1 MGDLLSFLYTV
12 IDTLSLVFFLDAFA
26 TRRWD
31 NWKFKLGVGCFV
43 ALLFWVLQVPF
54 VFFGRD
60 QAMKIG
66 MILLSYTISAR
77 VLYKEISDKMLLLLV
92 CREYLGTYYLSFG
105 LGMMGAFIC
114 GMDGES
120 FRTSFPR
127 AMVYGGIN
135 YSTELFLAYT
145 FRRVMRKRS
154 FSGRPNR
161 LTGVRSWLYFLFPS
175 TSFVMLVLLLY
186 MTTGKNTSEMV
197 IAAACGLIFA
207 ANVAVLYLLERME
220 KTVENQERVLAL
232 EQQLQF
238 QAKNMEAAS
247 QLYTAQRHKVHDFR
261 AHLNTLQGLL
271 ENQEYDAAEQYLNSV
286 TQEQT
291 DRLFLVN
298 SHHAILDALFNTKA
312 TEAIQKGIEIDFE
325 LNDLSA
331 LPFDVSDMAVLFSN
345 LLDNA
350 IEACEKI
357 EGDRVIR
364 VSAVLKQ
371 SFLFSVRNTTL
382 PVEIKNDTI
391 QTTKPNASLH
401 GFGISNIKL
410 ILNKY
415 HADFV
420 MDYEDGWFQFTGEIE
435 AQAEEV
441 VLRENVYAQ

>member
-1 MGDLLSFLYTV
+1 MGDLLSCVYTV
-12 IDTLSLVFFLDAFA
+12 VDTLSLIFFLDAFA
-26 TRRWD
+26 QRRWD
-31 NWKFKLGVGCFV
+31 NWKFTLGIGCLV
-43 ALLFWVLQVPF
+43 ALNFWILQVPL

-60 QAMKIG
+60 QAVKIG
-66 MILLSYTISAR
+66 MILLSYTLSAR
-77 VLYKEISDKMLLLLV
+77 VLYREISSGMLMLLV
-92 CREYLGTYYLSFG
+92 CIEYLITYYLSFG
-105 LGMMGAFIC
+105 LGMAGAFIC
-114 GMDGES
+114 GMDGAA
-120 FRTSFPR
+120 FQASFPL
-127 AMVYGGIN
+127 MISYGVIN

-145 FRRVMRKRS
+145 FRKIMRRKR
-154 FSGRPNR
+154 RLRKPNK
-161 LTGVRSWLYFLFPS
+161 LTGVRSGLYFLFPG

-186 MTTGKNTSEMV
+186 MTTGKSASEMV
-197 IAAACGLIFA
+197 IAAACGLIVA

-220 KTVENQERVLAL
+220 KTVEDQEGVLAL

-247 QLYTAQRHKVHDFR
+247 QLYTTQRHKVHDFR

-271 ENQEYDAAEQYLNSV
+271 QNQEYDAAEQYLNSV
-286 TQEQT
+286 AKEQT

-312 TEAIQKGIEIDFE
+312 TEAIQKGIDIDFE

-331 LPFDVSDMAVLFSN
+331 LPFDVSDMVVLFSN

-357 EGDRVIR
+357 DGDRVIR
-364 VSAVLKQ
+364 VSTVLKQ

-401 GFGISNIKL
+401 GFGLSNIKL

-435 AQAEEV
+435 TRPI
-441 VLRENVYAQ
+441 LRH

>member
-1 MGDLLSFLYTV
+1 MDDLLSFLYTV

-92 CREYLGTYYLSFG
+92 CIEYLVTYYLSFG

-120 FRTSFPR
+120 FRTSFPC

-186 MTTGKNTSEMV
+186 MTTGKNASEMV

-220 KTVENQERVLAL
+220 KTV
-232 EQQLQF
+232 
-238 QAKNMEAAS
+238 
-247 QLYTAQRHKVHDFR
+247 
-261 AHLNTLQGLL
+261 

-331 LPFDVSDMAVLFSN
+331 LPFDVSDMVVLFSN

-357 EGDRVIR
+357 NSNRVIR

-371 SFLFSVRNTTL
+371 SFLFSIRNTTL

-391 QTTKPNASLH
+391 KTTKPNAHLH
-401 GFGISNIKL
+401 GFGLSNIKL

-435 AQAEEV
+435 A
-441 VLRENVYAQ
+441 

>member
-1 MGDLLSFLYTV
+1 
-12 IDTLSLVFFLDAFA
+12 
-26 TRRWD
+26 
-31 NWKFKLGVGCFV
+31 
-43 ALLFWVLQVPF
+43 
-54 VFFGRD
+54 
-60 QAMKIG
+60 
-66 MILLSYTISAR
+66 
-77 VLYKEISDKMLLLLV
+77 MLLLLV
-92 CREYLGTYYLSFG
+92 CIEYLVTYYLSFG

-114 GMDGES
+114 GVDGES
-120 FRTSFPR
+120 FQTSFPR

-175 TSFVMLVLLLY
+175 TSVVMLVLLLY
-186 MTTGKNTSEMV
+186 MTTGKNASEMV

-207 ANVAVLYLLERME
+207 TNVAVLYLLERME

-238 QAKNMEAAS
+238 QAKNMESAS

-325 LNDLSA
+325 LNDLST
-331 LPFDVSDMAVLFSN
+331 LPFDVSDMVVLFSN

-357 EGDRVIR
+357 NSNRVIR

-371 SFLFSVRNTTL
+371 SFLFSIRNTTL

-391 QTTKPNASLH
+391 KTTKPNAHLH
-401 GFGISNIKL
+401 GFGLSNIKL

-435 AQAEEV
+435 T
-441 VLRENVYAQ
+441 

>member
-1 MGDLLSFLYTV
+1 MDDLLSFLYTG

-92 CREYLGTYYLSFG
+92 CIEYLVTYYLSFG

-114 GMDGES
+114 GVDGES
-120 FRTSFPR
+120 FQTSFPR

-175 TSFVMLVLLLY
+175 TSVVMLVLLLY
-186 MTTGKNTSEMV
+186 MTTGKNASEMV
-197 IAAACGLIFA
+197 IAAAYSLIFA
-207 ANVAVLYLLERME
+207 TNVAVLYLLERME

-238 QAKNMEAAS
+238 QAKNMESAS

-325 LNDLSA
+325 LNDLST
-331 LPFDVSDMAVLFSN
+331 LPFDVSDMVVLFSN

-357 EGDRVIR
+357 NSNRVIR

-371 SFLFSVRNTTL
+371 SFLFSIRNTTL

-391 QTTKPNASLH
+391 KTTKPNAHLH
-401 GFGISNIKL
+401 GFGLSNIKL

-435 AQAEEV
+435 T
-441 VLRENVYAQ
+441 

>member
-1 MGDLLSFLYTV
+1 MDDLLSFLYTV

-92 CREYLGTYYLSFG
+92 CIEYLVTYYLSFG

-114 GMDGES
+114 GVDGES
-120 FRTSFPR
+120 FQTSFPR

-175 TSFVMLVLLLY
+175 TSVVMLVLLLY
-186 MTTGKNTSEMV
+186 MTTGKNASEMV
-197 IAAACGLIFA
+197 IAAVCGLIFA
-207 ANVAVLYLLERME
+207 TNVAVLYLLERME
-220 KTVENQERVLAL
+220 KTV
-232 EQQLQF
+232 
-238 QAKNMEAAS
+238 
-247 QLYTAQRHKVHDFR
+247 
-261 AHLNTLQGLL
+261 

-325 LNDLSA
+325 LNDLST
-331 LPFDVSDMAVLFSN
+331 LPFDVSDMVVLFSN

-357 EGDRVIR
+357 NSNRVIR

-371 SFLFSVRNTTL
+371 SFLFSIRNTTL

-391 QTTKPNASLH
+391 KTTKPNAHLH
-401 GFGISNIKL
+401 GFGLSNIKL

-435 AQAEEV
+435 T
-441 VLRENVYAQ
+441 

>member
-1 MGDLLSFLYTV
+1 MG
-12 IDTLSLVFFLDAFA
+12 I
-26 TRRWD
+26 
-31 NWKFKLGVGCFV
+31 GCLV
-43 ALLFWVLQVPF
+43 ALNFWILQVPL

-60 QAMKIG
+60 QAVKIG
-66 MILLSYTISAR
+66 MILLSYTLSAR
-77 VLYKEISDKMLLLLV
+77 ALYREISSGMLLLLV
-92 CREYLGTYYLSFG
+92 CIEYLVTYCLSFG
-105 LGMMGAFIC
+105 LGMAGAFIC
-114 GMDGES
+114 GMDGAS
-120 FRTSFPR
+120 FQTSIPL
-127 AMVYGGIN
+127 MISYGVIN

-145 FRRVMRKRS
+145 FRKLIRKR
-154 FSGRPNR
+154 GLRKPNK
-161 LTGVRSWLYFLFPS
+161 LTGVRLSLYFLFPG

-186 MTTGKNTSEMV
+186 SLVSVLWASRTV

-220 KTVENQERVLAL
+220 TTVENQERVLAL

-271 ENQEYDAAEQYLNSV
+271 QNQEYDAAEQYLNSV
-286 TQEQT
+286 SKEQT

-312 TEAIQKGIEIDFE
+312 TEAIQKGIDIDFE

-331 LPFDVSDMAVLFSN
+331 LPFDVSDMVVLFSN

-382 PVEIKNDTI
+382 PVEIKNNTI

-401 GFGISNIKL
+401 GFGLSNIKL

>member
-1 MGDLLSFLYTV
+1 MDDLLSFLYTV

-54 VFFGRD
+54 VFFGRN

-77 VLYKEISDKMLLLLV
+77 VLYKEISDKMLLLV
-92 CREYLGTYYLSFG
+92 CIEYLVTYYLSFG

-114 GMDGES
+114 GVDGES
-120 FRTSFPR
+120 FQTSFPR

-175 TSFVMLVLLLY
+175 TSVVMLVLLLY
-186 MTTGKNTSEMV
+186 MTTGKNASEMV
-197 IAAACGLIFA
+197 IAAACGLSFA
-207 ANVAVLYLLERME
+207 TNVAVLYLLERME

-238 QAKNMEAAS
+238 QAKNMESAS

-325 LNDLSA
+325 LNDLST
-331 LPFDVSDMAVLFSN
+331 LPFDVSDMVVLFSN

-357 EGDRVIR
+357 NSNRVIR

-371 SFLFSVRNTTL
+371 SFLFSIRNTTL

-391 QTTKPNASLH
+391 KTTKPNAHLH
-401 GFGISNIKL
+401 GFGLSNIKL

-435 AQAEEV
+435 T
-441 VLRENVYAQ
+441 

>member
-1 MGDLLSFLYTV
+1 METMMQSAVCLLEQ
-12 IDTLSLVFFLDAFA
+12 AA
-26 TRRWD
+26 E
-31 NWKFKLGVGCFV
+31 KFKNKTVFEDKDGSISFEELREKSRIIGSELIKRVETGRKCPVIVYLPKSIKSIISFMGSLYS
-43 ALLFWVLQVPF
+43 ASPYVPI
-54 VFFGRD
+54 D
-60 QAMKIG
+60 YAIPM
-66 MILLSYTISAR
+66 A
-77 VLYKEISDKMLLLLV
+77 
-92 CREYLGTYYLSFG
+92 
-105 LGMMGAFIC
+105 
-114 GMDGES
+114 
-120 FRTSFPR
+120 
-127 AMVYGGIN
+127 
-135 YSTELFLAYT
+135 
-145 FRRVMRKRS
+145 
-154 FSGRPNR
+154 
-161 LTGVRSWLYFLFPS
+161 
-175 TSFVMLVLLLY
+175 
-186 MTTGKNTSEMV
+186 
-197 IAAACGLIFA
+197 
-207 ANVAVLYLLERME
+207 RME

-247 QLYTAQRHKVHDFR
+247 QLYTAQRHKVHDFQ
-261 AHLNTLQGLL
+261 AHLNTLQDLL
-271 ENQEYDAAEQYLNSV
+271 QNQEYDAAEQYLNSV
-286 TQEQT
+286 SKEQT
-291 DRLFLVN
+291 DRSFLVN

-312 TEAIQKGIEIDFE
+312 TEAIQKGIDIDFE

-331 LPFDVSDMAVLFSN
+331 LPFDVSDMVVLFSN

-401 GFGISNIKL
+401 GFGLSNIKL

-435 AQAEEV
+435 AQV
-441 VLRENVYAQ
+441 RK

>member
-1 MGDLLSFLYTV
+1 MDDLLSFLYTV

-77 VLYKEISDKMLLLLV
+77 VLYKEISDKMLLLV
-92 CREYLGTYYLSFG
+92 CIEYLVTYYLSFG

-114 GMDGES
+114 GVDGES
-120 FRTSFPR
+120 FQTSFPR

-175 TSFVMLVLLLY
+175 TSVVMLVLLLY
-186 MTTGKNTSEMV
+186 MTTGKNASKMV

-207 ANVAVLYLLERME
+207 TNVAVLYLLERME

-238 QAKNMEAAS
+238 QAKNMESAS

-325 LNDLSA
+325 LNDLST
-331 LPFDVSDMAVLFSN
+331 LPFDVSDMVVLFSN

-357 EGDRVIR
+357 NSNRVIR

-371 SFLFSVRNTTL
+371 SFLFSIRNTTL

-391 QTTKPNASLH
+391 KTTKPNAHLH
-401 GFGISNIKL
+401 GFGLSNIKL

-435 AQAEEV
+435 T
-441 VLRENVYAQ
+441 

>member
-1 MGDLLSFLYTV
+1 MGNLLSFLYTV
-12 IDTLSLVFFLDAFA
+12 VDTLSLIFFLDVFA
-26 TRRWD
+26 KRRWD
-31 NWKFKLGVGCFV
+31 NWKFTLGIGCLV
-43 ALLFWVLQVPF
+43 ALNFWILQVPL

-60 QAMKIG
+60 QAVKIG

-92 CREYLGTYYLSFG
+92 CIEYLVTYYLSFG

-154 FSGRPNR
+154 LRNPNK
-161 LTGVRSWLYFLFPS
+161 LTGVRSGLYFLFPG

-186 MTTGKNTSEMV
+186 MTTGKSASEMM
-197 IAAACGLIFA
+197 IATACGLIFA

-261 AHLNTLQGLL
+261 AHLNILQGLL

-312 TEAIQKGIEIDFE
+312 TEAIQKGIDIDFE

-331 LPFDVSDMAVLFSN
+331 LPFDVSDMVVLFSN

-401 GFGISNIKL
+401 GFGLSNIKL

-435 AQAEEV
+435 AQVGEV

>member
-1 MGDLLSFLYTV
+1 MDDLLSFLYTV

-92 CREYLGTYYLSFG
+92 CIEYLVTYYLSFG

-114 GMDGES
+114 GVDGES
-120 FRTSFPR
+120 FQTSFPR

-175 TSFVMLVLLLY
+175 TSVVMLVLLLY
-186 MTTGKNTSEMV
+186 MTTGKNASEMV
-197 IAAACGLIFA
+197 IVAACGLIFA
-207 ANVAVLYLLERME
+207 TNVAVLYLLERME

-238 QAKNMEAAS
+238 QAKNMESAS

-325 LNDLSA
+325 LNDLST
-331 LPFDVSDMAVLFSN
+331 LPFDVSDMVVLFSN

-357 EGDRVIR
+357 NSNRVIR

-371 SFLFSVRNTTL
+371 SFLFSIQNTTL

-391 QTTKPNASLH
+391 KTTKPNAHLH
-401 GFGISNIKL
+401 GFGLSNIKL

-435 AQAEEV
+435 T
-441 VLRENVYAQ
+441 

>member
-1 MGDLLSFLYTV
+1 MDDLLSFLYTV

-92 CREYLGTYYLSFG
+92 CIEYLVTYYLSFG

-114 GMDGES
+114 GVDGES
-120 FRTSFPR
+120 FQTSFPR

-175 TSFVMLVLLLY
+175 TSVVMLVLLLY
-186 MTTGKNTSEMV
+186 MTTGKNASEMV
-197 IAAACGLIFA
+197 IAASCGLIFA
-207 ANVAVLYLLERME
+207 TNVAVLYLLERME

-238 QAKNMEAAS
+238 QAKNMESAS

-325 LNDLSA
+325 LNDLST
-331 LPFDVSDMAVLFSN
+331 LPFDVSDMVVLFSN

-357 EGDRVIR
+357 NSNRVIR

-371 SFLFSVRNTTL
+371 SFLFSIRNTTL

-391 QTTKPNASLH
+391 KTTKPNAHLH
-401 GFGISNIKL
+401 GFGLSNIKL

-435 AQAEEV
+435 T
-441 VLRENVYAQ
+441 

>member
-1 MGDLLSFLYTV
+1 
-12 IDTLSLVFFLDAFA
+12 
-26 TRRWD
+26 
-31 NWKFKLGVGCFV
+31 
-43 ALLFWVLQVPF
+43 
-54 VFFGRD
+54 
-60 QAMKIG
+60 
-66 MILLSYTISAR
+66 
-77 VLYKEISDKMLLLLV
+77 
-92 CREYLGTYYLSFG
+92 
-105 LGMMGAFIC
+105 
-114 GMDGES
+114 
-120 FRTSFPR
+120 
-127 AMVYGGIN
+127 
-135 YSTELFLAYT
+135 
-145 FRRVMRKRS
+145 
-154 FSGRPNR
+154 
-161 LTGVRSWLYFLFPS
+161 
-175 TSFVMLVLLLY
+175 
-186 MTTGKNTSEMV
+186 MV
-197 IAAACGLIFA
+197 IAAVCGLIFA

-247 QLYTAQRHKVHDFR
+247 QLYTAQRHKVHDFQ
-261 AHLNTLQGLL
+261 AHLNTLQDLL
-271 ENQEYDAAEQYLNSV
+271 QNQEYDAAEQYLNSV
-286 TQEQT
+286 SKEQT

-312 TEAIQKGIEIDFE
+312 TEAIQKRIDIDFE

-331 LPFDVSDMAVLFSN
+331 LPFDVSDMVVLFSN

-357 EGDRVIR
+357 EDDRGIR

-401 GFGISNIKL
+401 GFGLSNIKL

-435 AQAEEV
+435 AQV
-441 VLRENVYAQ
+441 RK

>member
-1 MGDLLSFLYTV
+1 MISY
-12 IDTLSLVFFLDAFA
+12 
-26 TRRWD
+26 
-31 NWKFKLGVGCFV
+31 GV
-43 ALLFWVLQVPF
+43 
-54 VFFGRD
+54 
-60 QAMKIG
+60 
-66 MILLSYTISAR
+66 
-77 VLYKEISDKMLLLLV
+77 
-92 CREYLGTYYLSFG
+92 
-105 LGMMGAFIC
+105 
-114 GMDGES
+114 
-120 FRTSFPR
+120 
-127 AMVYGGIN
+127 IN
-135 YSTELFLAYT
+135 YSAELFLAYT
-145 FRRVMRKRS
+145 FRKLMRRRRS
-154 FSGRPNR
+154 LKAPNK
-161 LTGVRSWLYFLFPS
+161 LTGVKSGLYFLFPG

-186 MTTGKNTSEMV
+186 MTTGKSASEMV
-197 IAAACGLIFA
+197 IAASCGLIFA

-247 QLYTAQRHKVHDFR
+247 QLYTAQRHKVHDFQ
-261 AHLNTLQGLL
+261 AHLNTLQDLL
-271 ENQEYDAAEQYLNSV
+271 QNQEYDAAEQYLNSV
-286 TQEQT
+286 SKEQT

-312 TEAIQKGIEIDFE
+312 TEAIQKGIDIDFE

-331 LPFDVSDMAVLFSN
+331 LPFDVSDMVVLFSN

-401 GFGISNIKL
+401 GFGLSNIKL

-435 AQAEEV
+435 AQV
-441 VLRENVYAQ
+441 RK

>member
-1 MGDLLSFLYTV
+1 MDDLLSFLYTV

-31 NWKFKLGVGCFV
+31 NWKFKLGVGCFA

-92 CREYLGTYYLSFG
+92 CIEYLVTYYLSFG

-114 GMDGES
+114 GVDGES
-120 FRTSFPR
+120 FQTSFPR

-175 TSFVMLVLLLY
+175 TSVVMLVLLLY
-186 MTTGKNTSEMV
+186 MTTGKNASEMV
-197 IAAACGLIFA
+197 IAAVCGLIFA
-207 ANVAVLYLLERME
+207 TNVAVLYLLERME

-238 QAKNMEAAS
+238 QAKNMESAS

-325 LNDLSA
+325 LNDLST
-331 LPFDVSDMAVLFSN
+331 LPFDVSDMVVLFSN

-357 EGDRVIR
+357 NSNRVIR

-371 SFLFSVRNTTL
+371 SFLFSIRNTTL

-391 QTTKPNASLH
+391 KTTKPNAHLH
-401 GFGISNIKL
+401 GFGLSNIKL

-435 AQAEEV
+435 T
-441 VLRENVYAQ
+441 

>member
-1 MGDLLSFLYTV
+1 MDDLLSFLYTV

-43 ALLFWVLQVPF
+43 ALLFGVLQVPF

-92 CREYLGTYYLSFG
+92 CIEYLVTYYLSFG

-114 GMDGES
+114 GVDGES
-120 FRTSFPR
+120 FQTSFPR

-175 TSFVMLVLLLY
+175 TSVVMLVLLLY
-186 MTTGKNTSEMV
+186 MTTGKNASEMV

-207 ANVAVLYLLERME
+207 TNVAVLYLLERME

-238 QAKNMEAAS
+238 QAKNKE
-247 QLYTAQRHKVHDFR
+247 R
-261 AHLNTLQGLL
+261 
-271 ENQEYDAAEQYLNSV
+271 
-286 TQEQT
+286 
-291 DRLFLVN
+291 
-298 SHHAILDALFNTKA
+298 
-312 TEAIQKGIEIDFE
+312 
-325 LNDLSA
+325 
-331 LPFDVSDMAVLFSN
+331 
-345 LLDNA
+345 
-350 IEACEKI
+350 
-357 EGDRVIR
+357 
-364 VSAVLKQ
+364 
-371 SFLFSVRNTTL
+371 
-382 PVEIKNDTI
+382 
-391 QTTKPNASLH
+391 
-401 GFGISNIKL
+401 
-410 ILNKY
+410 
-415 HADFV
+415 
-420 MDYEDGWFQFTGEIE
+420 
-435 AQAEEV
+435 
-441 VLRENVYAQ
+441 

>member
-1 MGDLLSFLYTV
+1 
-12 IDTLSLVFFLDAFA
+12 
-26 TRRWD
+26 
-31 NWKFKLGVGCFV
+31 
-43 ALLFWVLQVPF
+43 
-54 VFFGRD
+54 
-60 QAMKIG
+60 
-66 MILLSYTISAR
+66 
-77 VLYKEISDKMLLLLV
+77 
-92 CREYLGTYYLSFG
+92 
-105 LGMMGAFIC
+105 
-114 GMDGES
+114 
-120 FRTSFPR
+120 
-127 AMVYGGIN
+127 
-135 YSTELFLAYT
+135 
-145 FRRVMRKRS
+145 
-154 FSGRPNR
+154 
-161 LTGVRSWLYFLFPS
+161 
-175 TSFVMLVLLLY
+175 
-186 MTTGKNTSEMV
+186 MV

-271 ENQEYDAAEQYLNSV
+271 QNQEYDAAEQYLNSV

-312 TEAIQKGIEIDFE
+312 TEAIQKGIDIDFE

-331 LPFDVSDMAVLFSN
+331 LPFDVSDMVVLFSN

-357 EGDRVIR
+357 NSNRVIR

-371 SFLFSVRNTTL
+371 SFLFSIRNTTL

-391 QTTKPNASLH
+391 KTTKPNAHLH
-401 GFGISNIKL
+401 GFGLSNIKL

-435 AQAEEV
+435 T
-441 VLRENVYAQ
+441 

>member
-1 MGDLLSFLYTV
+1 MEREKSMGDLLSFLYTV
-12 IDTLSLVFFLDAFA
+12 VDTLSLIFFLDAFA
-26 TRRWD
+26 QRRWD
-31 NWKFKLGVGCFV
+31 NWTFTLGIGCLV
-43 ALLFWVLQVPF
+43 ALNFWILQVPL
-54 VFFGRD
+54 VFFGR
-60 QAMKIG
+60 APAVKIG
-66 MILLSYTISAR
+66 MILLSYTLSAR
-77 VLYKEISDKMLLLLV
+77 ALYREISSGMLLLLV
-92 CREYLGTYYLSFG
+92 CIEYLMTYCLSFG
-105 LGMMGAFIC
+105 LGMAGAFIC
-114 GMDGES
+114 GMDGAS
-120 FRTSFPR
+120 FRTSFPL
-127 AMVYGGIN
+127 MISYGVIN
-135 YSTELFLAYT
+135 YSAELFLAYT
-145 FRRVMRKRS
+145 FRKLMRRRRS
-154 FSGRPNR
+154 LRTPNK
-161 LTGVRSWLYFLFPS
+161 LTGVKSGLYFLFPG

-186 MTTGKNTSEMV
+186 MTTGKSASEMV
-197 IAAACGLIFA
+197 IAAVCGLIFA

-247 QLYTAQRHKVHDFR
+247 QLYTAQRHKVHDFQ
-261 AHLNTLQGLL
+261 AHLNTLQDLL
-271 ENQEYDAAEQYLNSV
+271 QNQEYDAAEQYLNSV
-286 TQEQT
+286 SKEQT
-291 DRLFLVN
+291 DRSFLVN

-312 TEAIQKGIEIDFE
+312 TEAIQKGIDIDFE

-331 LPFDVSDMAVLFSN
+331 LPFDVSDMVVLFSN

-357 EGDRVIR
+357 EGDRVIQ

-401 GFGISNIKL
+401 GFGLSNIKL

-435 AQAEEV
+435 AQV
-441 VLRENVYAQ
+441 RK

>member
-1 MGDLLSFLYTV
+1 
-12 IDTLSLVFFLDAFA
+12 
-26 TRRWD
+26 
-31 NWKFKLGVGCFV
+31 
-43 ALLFWVLQVPF
+43 
-54 VFFGRD
+54 
-60 QAMKIG
+60 
-66 MILLSYTISAR
+66 
-77 VLYKEISDKMLLLLV
+77 MLLLLV
-92 CREYLGTYYLSFG
+92 CIEYLVTYYLSFG

-120 FRTSFPR
+120 FRTSFPC

-186 MTTGKNTSEMV
+186 MTTGENASEMV

-271 ENQEYDAAEQYLNSV
+271 QNQEYDAAEQYLNSV

-312 TEAIQKGIEIDFE
+312 TEAIQKGIDIDFE

-331 LPFDVSDMAVLFSN
+331 LPFDVSDMVVLFSN

-357 EGDRVIR
+357 NSNRVIR

-371 SFLFSVRNTTL
+371 SFLFSIRNTTL

-391 QTTKPNASLH
+391 KTTKPNAHLH
-401 GFGISNIKL
+401 GFGLSNIKL

-435 AQAEEV
+435 T
-441 VLRENVYAQ
+441 

>member
-1 MGDLLSFLYTV
+1 MDDLLSFLYTV

-43 ALLFWVLQVPF
+43 ALLFWVLQVPL

-92 CREYLGTYYLSFG
+92 CIEYLVTYYLSFG

-114 GMDGES
+114 GVDGES
-120 FRTSFPR
+120 FQTSFPR

-175 TSFVMLVLLLY
+175 TSVVMLVLLLY
-186 MTTGKNTSEMV
+186 MTTGKNASEMV
-197 IAAACGLIFA
+197 IVAACGLIFA
-207 ANVAVLYLLERME
+207 TNVAVLYLLERME

-238 QAKNMEAAS
+238 QAKNMESAS

-325 LNDLSA
+325 LNDLST
-331 LPFDVSDMAVLFSN
+331 LPFDVSDMVVLFSN

-357 EGDRVIR
+357 NSNRVIR

-371 SFLFSVRNTTL
+371 SFLFSIRNTTL

-391 QTTKPNASLH
+391 KTTKPNAHLH
-401 GFGISNIKL
+401 GFGLSNIKL

-435 AQAEEV
+435 T
-441 VLRENVYAQ
+441 

>member
-1 MGDLLSFLYTV
+1 MGDLLSCVYTV
-12 IDTLSLVFFLDAFA
+12 VDTLSLIFFLDAFA
-26 TRRWD
+26 QRRWD
-31 NWKFKLGVGCFV
+31 NWKFTLGIGCLV
-43 ALLFWVLQVPF
+43 ALNFWILQVPL

-60 QAMKIG
+60 QAVKIG
-66 MILLSYTISAR
+66 MILLSYTLSAR
-77 VLYKEISDKMLLLLV
+77 VLYREISSGMLMLLV
-92 CREYLGTYYLSFG
+92 CIEYLITYYLSFG
-105 LGMMGAFIC
+105 LGMAGAFIC
-114 GMDGES
+114 GMDGAA
-120 FRTSFPR
+120 FQASFPL
-127 AMVYGGIN
+127 MISYGVIN

-145 FRRVMRKRS
+145 FRKIMRRKR
-154 FSGRPNR
+154 RLRKPNK
-161 LTGVRSWLYFLFPS
+161 LTGVRSGLYFLFPG

-186 MTTGKNTSEMV
+186 MTTGKSASEMV
-197 IAAACGLIFA
+197 IAAACGLIVA

-220 KTVENQERVLAL
+220 KTVEDQESVLAL

-247 QLYTAQRHKVHDFR
+247 QLYTTQRHKVHDFR

-271 ENQEYDAAEQYLNSV
+271 QNQEYDAAEQYLNSV
-286 TQEQT
+286 AKEQT

-312 TEAIQKGIEIDFE
+312 TEAIQKGIDIDFE

-331 LPFDVSDMAVLFSN
+331 LPFDVSDMVVLFSN

-357 EGDRVIR
+357 DGDRVIR
-364 VSAVLKQ
+364 VSTVLKQ

-401 GFGISNIKL
+401 GFGLSNIKL

-435 AQAEEV
+435 TRPI
-441 VLRENVYAQ
+441 LRH

>member
-1 MGDLLSFLYTV
+1 MGDLLSCVYTV
-12 IDTLSLVFFLDAFA
+12 VDTLSLIFFLDAFA
-26 TRRWD
+26 QRRWD
-31 NWKFKLGVGCFV
+31 NWKFTLGIGCLV
-43 ALLFWVLQVPF
+43 ALNFWILQVPL

-60 QAMKIG
+60 QAVKIG
-66 MILLSYTISAR
+66 MILLSYTLSAR
-77 VLYKEISDKMLLLLV
+77 VLYREISSGMLMLLV
-92 CREYLGTYYLSFG
+92 CIEYLITYYLSFG
-105 LGMMGAFIC
+105 LGMAGAFIC
-114 GMDGES
+114 GMDGAA
-120 FRTSFPR
+120 FQASFPL
-127 AMVYGGIN
+127 MISYGVIN

-145 FRRVMRKRS
+145 FRKIMRRKR
-154 FSGRPNR
+154 RLRKPNK
-161 LTGVRSWLYFLFPS
+161 LTGVRSGLYFLFPG

-186 MTTGKNTSEMV
+186 MTTGKSASEMV
-197 IAAACGLIFA
+197 IAAACGLIVA
-207 ANVAVLYLLERME
+207 AIVAVLYLLERME
-220 KTVENQERVLAL
+220 KTVEDQEGVLAL

-247 QLYTAQRHKVHDFR
+247 QLYTTQRHKVHDFR

-271 ENQEYDAAEQYLNSV
+271 QNQEYDAAEQYLNSV
-286 TQEQT
+286 AKEQT

-312 TEAIQKGIEIDFE
+312 TEAIQKGIDIDFE

-331 LPFDVSDMAVLFSN
+331 LPFDVSDMVVLFSN

-357 EGDRVIR
+357 DGDRVIR
-364 VSAVLKQ
+364 VSTVLKQ

-401 GFGISNIKL
+401 GFGLSNIKL

-435 AQAEEV
+435 TRPI
-441 VLRENVYAQ
+441 LRH

>member
-1 MGDLLSFLYTV
+1 MDDLLSFLYTV

-60 QAMKIG
+60 QTMKIG

-92 CREYLGTYYLSFG
+92 CIEYLVTYYLSFG

-114 GMDGES
+114 GVDGES
-120 FRTSFPR
+120 FQTSFPR

-175 TSFVMLVLLLY
+175 TSVVMLVLLLY
-186 MTTGKNTSEMV
+186 MTTGKNASEMV
-197 IAAACGLIFA
+197 IAAVCGLIFA
-207 ANVAVLYLLERME
+207 TNVAVLYLLERME

-238 QAKNMEAAS
+238 QAKNMESAS

-325 LNDLSA
+325 LNDLST
-331 LPFDVSDMAVLFSN
+331 LPFDVSDMVVLFSN

-357 EGDRVIR
+357 NSNRVIR

-371 SFLFSVRNTTL
+371 SFLFSIRNTTL

-391 QTTKPNASLH
+391 KTTKPNAHLH
-401 GFGISNIKL
+401 GFGLSNIKL

-435 AQAEEV
+435 T
-441 VLRENVYAQ
+441 

>member
-1 MGDLLSFLYTV
+1 MGDLLSFLYTA

-92 CREYLGTYYLSFG
+92 CIEYLVTYYLSFG

-120 FRTSFPR
+120 FRTSFPC

-154 FSGRPNR
+154 FSGRPNG

-186 MTTGKNTSEMV
+186 MTTGK
-197 IAAACGLIFA
+197 
-207 ANVAVLYLLERME
+207 
-220 KTVENQERVLAL
+220 
-232 EQQLQF
+232 
-238 QAKNMEAAS
+238 
-247 QLYTAQRHKVHDFR
+247 
-261 AHLNTLQGLL
+261 
-271 ENQEYDAAEQYLNSV
+271 
-286 TQEQT
+286 TQ
-291 DRLFLVN
+291 V
-298 SHHAILDALFNTKA
+298 K
-312 TEAIQKGIEIDFE
+312 
-325 LNDLSA
+325 
-331 LPFDVSDMAVLFSN
+331 
-345 LLDNA
+345 
-350 IEACEKI
+350 
-357 EGDRVIR
+357 
-364 VSAVLKQ
+364 
-371 SFLFSVRNTTL
+371 
-382 PVEIKNDTI
+382 
-391 QTTKPNASLH
+391 
-401 GFGISNIKL
+401 
-410 ILNKY
+410 
-415 HADFV
+415 
-420 MDYEDGWFQFTGEIE
+420 W
-435 AQAEEV
+435 
-441 VLRENVYAQ
+441 